1 VITAGNINGQ
11 TGTTIWDAIQIQ
23 SLSLN
28 YLGSGQYKYRVQ
40 MVYAYDSQA
49 ITGGAV
55 KIAYPDGS
63 IMSGNNTDGNGWV
76 SFVLYG
82 TSSGNATQSGTY
94 DIFGDNDNNYAIT
107 YKLQNQTFSLNLL
120 TYEKTGVNLS
130 NASSHTIIIKDG
142 SITFY
147 APSIPGEGS
156 FTLRMPSIAETGFT
170 IETPA
175 TIGASNP
182 DKSCVFTEWDDSST
196 NAVRNFTFAQ
206 LDKIVAAKYW
216 SSLEPKRE
224 S

>member
-1 VITAGNINGQ
+1 MITAGNINGQ

-49 ITGGAV
+49 ITGDAV

-120 TYEKTGVNLS
+120 TYEKTGV
-130 NASSHTIIIKDG
+130 
-142 SITFY
+142 
-147 APSIPGEGS
+147 
-156 FTLRMPSIAETGFT
+156 
-170 IETPA
+170 
-175 TIGASNP
+175 
-182 DKSCVFTEWDDSST
+182 
-196 NAVRNFTFAQ
+196 
-206 LDKIVAAKYW
+206 
-216 SSLEPKRE
+216 SLA
-224 S
+224 